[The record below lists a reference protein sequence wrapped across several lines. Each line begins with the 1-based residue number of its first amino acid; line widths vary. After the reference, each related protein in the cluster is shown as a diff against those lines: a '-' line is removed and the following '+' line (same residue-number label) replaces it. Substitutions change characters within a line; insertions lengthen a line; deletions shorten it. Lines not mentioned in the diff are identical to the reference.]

1 MALRFT
7 EHGPEFPAELV
18 DAMMAGEVVF
28 LCGTGISAPQL
39 PDFKTLVDRV
49 YERLGVD
56 RSPSETKA
64 YDAGRFEEVLGS
76 MSRGLA
82 DPAAM
87 VRAASDLLAVPAQ
100 PRLDQHVTILRLS
113 RDLDNRIL
121 TVTTNFDTLLER
133 GIATVAPLLPAKQA
147 SFAGQ
152 ALPPPGS
159 PDFSGIIHIH
169 GRLQDDTLDLE
180 ATPLVLTSADYGDA
194 YMRSGWASRFLFDL
208 ARCKT
213 IVLVGYSANDAPVRY
228 FLNVLE
234 ADRARFPDLRQVYA
248 FDAYTDE
255 PAEAEASWGTVAVTP
270 LVYCRINPDTGV
282 PDHSPLWGD
291 LAKLADLLDRPKQSR
306 EQRVRD
312 ILGQPDAR
320 IEEPALRE
328 LKWLFTGRVD
338 LWPTALEAITNPR
351 WFNILQDNNLWSA
364 REASWVIPA
373 WLAQKFDD
381 AERLRVAADWA
392 AILGPGFLEK
402 LDQRLRQ
409 SQGVAPFWQ
418 KAWRIFLTGRPARG
432 RSDDFDERAYKLK
445 QELESGL
452 VLEED
457 LRRAV
462 SFLTPSLV
470 ARRHY
475 RTFEES
481 DEGEEDAGKEPRRLN
496 DILWIDLAVGDEYGA
511 RELLGALDA
520 LAGRAGRVL
529 ELATDALRDTVAQAI
544 DLEMIVDDYD
554 MTDYEVPSVEDHPQ
568 NEHHD
573 GVLFLVRALVS
584 AFEKVVEPDREM
596 ARRAA
601 HQWLALR
608 SRIGVRLAMHA
619 MRTAAAFS
627 ADEAFD
633 TILGLN
639 DTDFWIVKRE
649 VALLLRDRAAEASSE
664 KRAAV
669 EARIRGT
676 GDDFYGRYKIAEGQ
690 VDWRAHARDAEV
702 WLRLTMF
709 EQAGVL
715 SAEGAEE
722 LTSIKQARDY
732 LDRGTEDRDFFSSYM
747 SGVQRVVGDAA
758 PIEEAEP
765 DDRLQVAIELARSP
779 DMDRQLGWR
788 SYCRSDPQGA
798 FATLDAAELTEPNIA
813 LWGDLIAAL
822 SFSDESDKPLWQA
835 VLVKAFARLE
845 ALPEIPLKD
854 LGISVV
860 NALMTGP
867 RREIANLDAWL
878 AKAAQSV
885 VREDQ
890 ELDLDK
896 ELYGTAINSAA
907 GRFAQVQLQEID
919 HVRKAGAGDLAGH
932 IQRLR
937 DLATLDGPAGTLT
950 RAICVHD
957 LAFLMAVD
965 HALVAECVVPKLA
978 AEDAEGRALR
988 RILVLYSAITPDV
1001 TKLIPE
1007 AIIAAVVESQPD
1019 HHAGSAV
1026 ASRILRPAL
1035 ASVRGDDAERWG
1047 LTEADVSRALRLAP
1061 PNVRRGVL
1069 DVLVRWLHNDEAGVE
1084 EAWDKMVA
1092 PFFDRVWPKERRF
1105 LDEANNQHLISIA
1118 VGAGGRFPTALE
1130 ALRPYIVPY
1139 ARERAHLVSVKQSQ
1153 APENFPNEL
1162 LDLLWRAFGRAGA
1175 TSYDMPEV
1183 LDRLIKALPRLEVD
1197 RRLQSLEQR
1206 TVRFR

>member
-1 MALRFT
+1 VALRFT
-7 EHGPEFPAELV
+7 DHGPEFPAELV

-39 PDFKTLVDRV
+39 PDFKTLVDSV

-87 VRAASDLLAVPAQ
+87 VRAASDLLAVPAE
-100 PRLDQHVTILRLS
+100 PRLDQHITILRLS

-133 GIATVAPLLPAKQA
+133 GVATVAPYLPAKQA

-159 PDFSGIIHIH
+159 PDFFGIIHIH
-169 GRLQDDTLDLE
+169 GRLQDDALDLE

-248 FDAYTDE
+248 FDAYSRD

-270 LVYCRINPDTGV
+270 LVYSRINPETGV

-306 EQRVRD
+306 DQRVRA
-312 ILGQPDAR
+312 ILGKPDAR
-320 IEEPALRE
+320 IGERALRE
-328 LKWLFTGRVD
+328 LKWLFTGRED
-338 LWPTALEAITNPR
+338 LWPTALDAITNPG

-364 REASWVIPA
+364 QEASWVIPA

-392 AILGPGFLEK
+392 AVLGTPFLDK

-409 SQGVAPFWQ
+409 AQNVTPFWQ
-418 KAWRIFLTGRPARG
+418 KVWRILLTSRPARG
-432 RSDDFDERAYKLK
+432 RSDDFDERVYALK
-445 QELESGL
+445 QKLESE
-452 VLEED
+452 VILEED

-462 SFLTPSLV
+462 AFLTPSLTV
-470 ARRHY
+470 RRHY
-475 RTFEES
+475 RIFEES
-481 DEGEEDAGKEPRRLN
+481 EKGEEEAGKEPRRLN

-511 RELLGALDA
+511 GELLAAVDA
-520 LAGRAGRVL
+520 LADRAPRVL
-529 ELATDALRDTVAQAI
+529 ELATDALRGTVAQAI

-554 MTDYEVPSVEDHPQ
+554 MTDYEVPSVEDHLQ

-573 GVLFLVRALVS
+573 GLLFLVRALVS
-584 AFEKVVEPDREM
+584 AFEKVIGPEREM
-596 ARRAA
+596 ARHATL
-601 HQWLALR
+601 QWLALR
-608 SRIGVRLAMHA
+608 SRIGVRLALHA
-619 MRTAAAFS
+619 MRNAAAFS

-639 DTDFWIVKRE
+639 DTNFWIVKRE
-649 VALLLRDRAAEASSE
+649 VALLLRDRAAEASPD
-664 KRAAV
+664 KLAAV

-676 GDDFYGRYKIAEGQ
+676 GDAFYGRYEIAEGQ
-690 VDWRAHARDAEV
+690 VDWREHARDAEV
-702 WLRLTMF
+702 WLRLTML

-722 LTSIKQARDY
+722 LASIKGKRDY
-732 LDRGTEDRDFFSSYM
+732 LDRATEDRDFFSSYT
-747 SGVQRVVGDAA
+747 SGVQRVVGDAG

-765 DDRLQVAIELARSP
+765 DDRLQVAVELAQSP

-798 FATLDAAELTEPNIA
+798 FATLDAAELTEPNVG

-822 SFSDESDKPLWQA
+822 SFSDESGKPLRHA
-835 VLVKAFARLE
+835 LLVKAFARLE
-845 ALPEIPLKD
+845 ALPEIPLKA
-854 LGISVV
+854 LGISIVD
-860 NALMTGP
+860 ALMTGP
-867 RREIANLDAWL
+867 RRDIANLDAWL

-885 VREDQ
+885 AGEDQ

-919 HVRKAGAGDLAGH
+919 HIRKEEAGDLAGN

-937 DLATLDGPAGTLT
+937 DLASNNGAAGTLA

-957 LAFLMAVD
+957 LAFLLAVD
-965 HALVAECVVPKLA
+965 PALVDECVVSSIA
-978 AEDAEGRALR
+978 ADNAEGRALR
-988 RILVLYSAITPDV
+988 RILVLYSAITPEV
-1001 TKLIPE
+1001 TKMIPQ
-1007 AIIAAVVESQPD
+1007 AIITAVVESQPD
-1019 HHAGSAV
+1019 HHAGPAV

-1035 ASVRGDDAERWG
+1035 ASLRGDDAGRWG
-1047 LTEADVSRALRLAP
+1047 LTEVDVSRALRLAP
-1061 PNVRRGVL
+1061 PHVRRGVL
-1069 DVLVRWLHNDEAGVE
+1069 NVLVRWLHNDEAGVE

-1105 LDEANNQHLISIA
+1105 VDEANNQHLISIA
-1118 VGAGGRFPTALE
+1118 VGAGGRFPVALV
-1130 ALRPYIVPY
+1130 ALLPYIVPY
-1139 ARERAHLVSVKQSQ
+1139 ESERAHLVAVKQSQ

-1162 LDLLWRAFGRAGA
+1162 LELLWRAFGKAGA

-1183 LDRLIKALPRLEVD
+1183 LDRLVEALPSLEVD

>member
-1 MALRFT
+1 
-7 EHGPEFPAELV
+7 
-18 DAMMAGEVVF
+18 MMAGEVVF

-64 YDAGRFEEVLGS
+64 YEAGRFEEVLGS
-76 MSRGLA
+76 ISRGLA
-82 DPAAM
+82 DPAGM
-87 VRAASDLLAVPAQ
+87 VRAASQLLAVPAQ
-100 PRLDQHVTILRLS
+100 PRLDQHVTVLRLS

-121 TVTTNFDTLLER
+121 TVTTNFDTLLEH
-133 GIATVAPLLPAKQA
+133 GVATVAPHLLAKQA

-169 GRLQDDTLDLE
+169 GRLQDDALDLE

-234 ADRARFPDLRQVYA
+234 ADRGRFPDLRQVYA
-248 FDAYTDE
+248 FDAYTDD

-270 LVYCRINPDTGV
+270 LVYSRVNPETGAF
-282 PDHSPLWGD
+282 DHSPLWGD

-320 IEEPALRE
+320 IEERALRE
-328 LKWLFTGRVD
+328 LKWLFTGRED
-338 LWPTALEAITNPR
+338 LWPTALDAIINPR

-364 REASWVIPA
+364 QEASWVIPA

-392 AILGPGFLEK
+392 AILGTTFLDK
-402 LDQRLRQ
+402 LDQRFRQ
-409 SQGVAPFWQ
+409 AQNVAPFWQ
-418 KAWRIFLTGRPARG
+418 KAWRIFLTSRPARG
-432 RSDDFDERAYKLK
+432 RSDDFDEHAYVLK
-445 QELESGL
+445 QKLESNV

-462 SFLTPSLV
+462 AFLTPSLT

-475 RTFEES
+475 RIFEDNEK
-481 DEGEEDAGKEPRRLN
+481 GEEPASKEPRRLN
-496 DILWIDLAVGDEYGA
+496 DILWIDLTVGDEYGA
-511 RELLGALDA
+511 GELLVAVDA
-520 LAGRAGRVL
+520 LADRARRVL
-529 ELATDALRDTVAQAI
+529 ELATDALRDTVAQAV
-544 DLEMIVDDYD
+544 DLEMIADDYD
-554 MTDYEVPSVEDHPQ
+554 MTDFEVPSVEDHPQ

-573 GVLFLVRALVS
+573 GVIFLVRALVS
-584 AFEKVVEPDREM
+584 AFEKLVGPEREM
-596 ARRAA
+596 ARHAA
-601 HQWLALR
+601 LQWLTFP

-619 MRTAAAFS
+619 MRNAAAFS

-639 DTDFWIVKRE
+639 DTNFWIVKRE
-649 VALLLRDRAAEASSE
+649 VAMLLRDRAAEASPD
-664 KRAAV
+664 KLAAV

-676 GDDFYGRYKIAEGQ
+676 GDAFYGRYEIAEGQ
-690 VDWRAHARDAEV
+690 VDWREHARDAEV
-702 WLRLTMF
+702 WLRLTML

-715 SAEGAEE
+715 SSEGAEE
-722 LTSIKQARDY
+722 LASIKGKRDY
-732 LDRGTEDRDFFSSYM
+732 LDRATEDRDFFSSYT
-747 SGVQRVVGDAA
+747 SGVQRVVGDAG

-765 DDRLQVAIELARSP
+765 DDRLQVAIELAQSP

-788 SYCRSDPQGA
+788 TYCRSDPQGA
-798 FATLDAAELTEPNIA
+798 FATLDAAELTGPNIG
-813 LWGDLIAAL
+813 LWSDLIAAL
-822 SFSDESDKPLWQA
+822 SFSDDSGTPLRHA
-835 VLVKAFARLE
+835 LLVKAFAKLE
-845 ALPEIPLKD
+845 VLPEIPFKS

-860 NALMTGP
+860 DALMTGP
-867 RREIANLDAWL
+867 RRDIANLDVWL

-885 VREDQ
+885 AGEDQ

-896 ELYGTAINSAA
+896 ELYGTAINSAP

-919 HVRKAGAGDLAGH
+919 HIRKKETGDLTENM
-932 IQRLR
+932 QRLR
-937 DLATLDGPAGTLT
+937 DLASNNGTAGTLV
-950 RAICVHD
+950 RAICVRD
-957 LAFLMAVD
+957 LAFLLAVD
-965 HALVAECVVPKLA
+965 PALVDECVVPRIA
-978 AEDAEGRALR
+978 ADDAEGRALR
-988 RILVLYSAITPDV
+988 RILVLYSAITPEV
-1001 TKLIPE
+1001 TKVIPQV
-1007 AIIAAVVESQPD
+1007 IITAVVESQPD

-1047 LTEADVSRALRLAP
+1047 LTEADVARALRLAP

-1105 LDEANNQHLISIA
+1105 VDEANNQHLISIA
-1118 VGAGGRFPTALE
+1118 VGAGGRFPAALA

-1139 ARERAHLVSVKQSQ
+1139 ERERAHLVAVKQSQ
-1153 APENFPNEL
+1153 TPENFPNEL
-1162 LDLLWRAFGRAGA
+1162 LELLWRAFGSAGA

-1183 LDRLIKALPRLEVD
+1183 LDRLVNALPLLEVD

>member
-1 MALRFT
+1 
-7 EHGPEFPAELV
+7 
-18 DAMMAGEVVF
+18 MMAGEVVF
-28 LCGTGISAPQL
+28 LCGTGVSAPQL
-39 PDFKTLVDRV
+39 PDFKTLVDQV
-49 YERLGVD
+49 YEHLGVE
-56 RSPSETKA
+56 RSPSENKA

-76 MSRGLA
+76 ISRGLA

-87 VRAASDLLAVPAQ
+87 VRAASELLGVPAD
-100 PRLDQHVTILRLS
+100 PRLEQHITILRLS

-121 TVTTNFDTLLER
+121 AVTTNFDTLLER
-133 GIATVAPLLPAKQA
+133 GFASVAPLLPAKQA

-169 GRLQDDTLDLE
+169 GRLQDDALDLE

-248 FDAYTDE
+248 FDAYTAD

-270 LVYCRINPDTGV
+270 LVYCCLNPETGA

-291 LAKLADLLDRPKQSR
+291 LAKLADFLDRPKQSR
-306 EQRVRD
+306 EQRVRN

-320 IEEPALRE
+320 IEETALRE
-328 LKWLFTGRVD
+328 LKWLFAGRED
-338 LWPTALEAITNPR
+338 LWPIALDAITNPK
-351 WFNILQDNNLWSA
+351 WFNILQDNNLWSPQ
-364 REASWVIPA
+364 EATWVVPA
-373 WLAQKFDD
+373 WLAQRFDD

-392 AILGPGFLEK
+392 AILGTGFLER

-409 SQGVAPFWQ
+409 AQGVAPFWL
-418 KAWRIFLTGRPARG
+418 KAWRTFLTSRPARG
-432 RSDDFDERAYKLK
+432 RSDDFDARAYELK
-445 QELESGL
+445 QKLDSEVILED
-452 VLEED
+452 D

-462 SFLTPSLV
+462 AFLTPSLT
-470 ARRHY
+470 ARRHT
-475 RTFEES
+475 RIFEES
-481 DEGEEDAGKEPRRLN
+481 DEEEDAGNEPRRLK
-496 DILWIDLAVGDEYGA
+496 DILWIDLAVGDECGA
-511 RELLGALDA
+511 GELLAALDA
-520 LAGRAGRVL
+520 LADRAPRVL
-529 ELATDALRDTVAQAI
+529 ELATDALRGTVAQAI

-554 MTDYEVPSVEDHPQ
+554 MTDYQVPSVENHPQ

-573 GVLFLVRALVS
+573 GVLFLVRALVT
-584 AFEKVVEPDREM
+584 AFDKVVEADREM
-596 ARRAA
+596 ARHMAL
-601 HQWLALR
+601 QWLALR
-608 SRIGVRLAMHA
+608 SRIGARLTMHA
-619 MRTAAAFS
+619 MRNAAAFS

-639 DTDFWIVKRE
+639 ETNFWIVKRE
-649 VALLLRDRAAEASSE
+649 VALLLRDRSAEASPE
-664 KRAAV
+664 KLAAV
-669 EARIRGT
+669 EARIRGM
-676 GDDFYGRYKIAEGQ
+676 GDAFYGQYKIAEGQ

-702 WLRLTMF
+702 WLRLTML
-709 EQAGVL
+709 EHAGVL

-722 LTSIKQARDY
+722 LTSIKKKRDY
-732 LDRGTEDRDFFSSYM
+732 LDRAAEDRDFFSSYT
-747 SGVQRVVGDAA
+747 SGGQWVVGDAA
-758 PIEEAEP
+758 PIEEADP

-779 DMDRQLGWR
+779 DMDRRLGWR

-798 FATLDAAELTEPNIA
+798 FATLDAADLTEPNIG

-822 SFSDESDKPLWQA
+822 SFSDESGRPMRNAL
-835 VLVKAFARLE
+835 LVKAFARLE
-845 ALPEIPLKD
+845 ALPAIPLRA

-860 NALMTGP
+860 DALMTGP
-867 RREIANLDAWL
+867 RRDIANLDDWL
-878 AKAAQSV
+878 TKAAQSV
-885 VREDQ
+885 AGEGEEQ
-890 ELDLDK
+890 EQELELDLDK

-919 HVRKAGAGDLAGH
+919 HIRKEGAGDLVRN
-932 IQRLR
+932 IKRLR
-937 DLATLDGPAGTLT
+937 NLASIDGPAGTLA

-957 LAFLMAVD
+957 LAFLLAVD
-965 HALVAECVVPKLA
+965 PALVEECAVPRLA
-978 AEDAEGRALR
+978 ADDAEGRALR
-988 RILVLYSAITPDV
+988 RILVLYSAITPEV

-1007 AIIAAVVESQPD
+1007 TIITAVVESQPD

-1035 ASVRGDDAERWG
+1035 ASVRSDNAERWG

-1061 PNVRRGVL
+1061 PHVRRGVL
-1069 DVLVRWLHNDEAGVE
+1069 DVLVRWLHSDEAGVE
-1084 EAWDKMVA
+1084 EAWDKMVG

-1105 LDEANNQHLISIA
+1105 VDEANNQHLISIM
-1118 VGAGGRFPTALE
+1118 VGAGGRFPVALV

-1139 ARERAHLVSVKQSQ
+1139 ARERARLVSVKQSQ

-1162 LDLLWRAFGRAGA
+1162 LELLWRAFGRAG
-1175 TSYDMPEV
+1175 TMSYDMPEV
-1183 LDRLIKALPRLEVD
+1183 LDRLVNALPSLEVD

-1206 TVRFR
+1206 TIRFR

>member
-7 EHGPEFPAELV
+7 DHGPEFPAELV

-39 PDFKTLVDRV
+39 PDFKTLVDRI
-49 YERLGVD
+49 YKRLGVD

-76 MSRGLA
+76 ISRGLA

-87 VRAASDLLAVPAQ
+87 VRAASDLLGVPDQ
-100 PRLDQHVTILRLS
+100 PSLDQHVTILRLS
-113 RDLDNRIL
+113 RDLDNRISA
-121 TVTTNFDTLLER
+121 VTTNFDTLLER
-133 GIATVAPLLPAKQA
+133 GVAMVAPHLPAKQA

-169 GRLQDDTLDLE
+169 GRLQDDALDLE

-213 IVLVGYSANDAPVRY
+213 IVLVGYSASDAPVRY

-248 FDAYTDE
+248 FDAYTDD

-270 LVYCRINPDTGV
+270 LVYSSINPETGA

-306 EQRVRD
+306 EQRLRD
-312 ILGQPDAR
+312 ILAHPDAR
-320 IEEPALRE
+320 IEERALRE
-328 LKWLFTGRVD
+328 LKWLFTGRED
-338 LWPTALEAITNPR
+338 LWPTAIDAITNPK
-351 WFNILQDNNLWSA
+351 WFNILQDNNLWSTQ
-364 REASWVIPA
+364 EASWVIPA

-392 AILGPGFLEK
+392 EILGAGFLER
-402 LDQRLRQ
+402 LDQRLLQAR
-409 SQGVAPFWQ
+409 GVAPFWL
-418 KAWRIFLTGRPARG
+418 KAWRVFLTSRPTRA
-432 RSDDFDERAYKLK
+432 RSDDFDARAYELK
-445 QELESGL
+445 QKLESEV

-462 SFLTPSLV
+462 AFLTPSLT
-470 ARRHY
+470 ACRHY
-475 RTFEES
+475 RIFEES
-481 DEGEEDAGKEPRRLN
+481 EEDADAGAEPRRLN
-496 DILWIDLAVGDEYGA
+496 DILWIDLAVGDQYGA
-511 RELLGALDA
+511 SELLAALDA
-520 LAGRAGRVL
+520 LAARAPRVL
-529 ELATDALRDTVAQAI
+529 ELATDALRDTVTQAI

-554 MTDYEVPSVEDHPQ
+554 ITDYEVPSVEDHPQ

-573 GVLFLVRALVS
+573 GVLFLVRALVR
-584 AFEKVVEPDREM
+584 AFDKVVEPDREV

-601 HQWLALR
+601 LQWLALR
-608 SRIGVRLAMHA
+608 SRIGGRLTMHA
-619 MRTAAAFS
+619 MRNAAAFS

-649 VALLLRDRAAEASSE
+649 VALLLRDRAAEASPQ
-664 KRAAV
+664 KLAAV

-676 GDDFYGRYKIAEGQ
+676 GDAFYGRYEIAEGQ

-702 WLRLTMF
+702 WLRLTML

-715 SAEGAEE
+715 SAEAAGE
-722 LTSIKQARDY
+722 LASIKQKRDY
-732 LDRGTEDRDFFSSYM
+732 LNRPTEDRDFFSSY
-747 SGVQRVVGDAA
+747 SSSVQRVVGDAA

-765 DDRLQVAIELARSP
+765 NDRLQVAIELARSP

-798 FATLDAAELTEPNIA
+798 FATLDAAHLTEPNIG

-822 SFSDESDKPLWQA
+822 SFSDESTKPLRNA
-835 VLVKAFARLE
+835 LLVKAFARLE
-845 ALPEIPLKD
+845 ALPEIPLKA
-854 LGISVV
+854 LGISIVD
-860 NALMTGP
+860 ALMTGP
-867 RREIANLDAWL
+867 RRDIANLDGWL

-885 VREDQ
+885 TGEDQ

-919 HVRKAGAGDLAGH
+919 HTRKEGAGDLAGH

-937 DLATLDGPAGTLT
+937 DLASVDGPAGTLA

-957 LAFLMAVD
+957 LAFLLAVD
-965 HALVAECVVPKLA
+965 PALVKECVVPRLA
-978 AEDAEGRALR
+978 ADDAEGRALR
-988 RILVLYSAITPDV
+988 RILVLYSAITPEV
-1001 TKLIPE
+1001 TKMVPQAFIT
-1007 AIIAAVVESQPD
+1007 AVVESQPD

-1047 LTEADVSRALRLAP
+1047 LTEADVSRSLRLAP

-1084 EAWDKMVA
+1084 DAWDKMVA

-1105 LDEANNQHLISIA
+1105 VDEANNQHLISIA
-1118 VGAGGRFPTALE
+1118 VGAGGRFPAALV

-1139 ARERAHLVSVKQSQ
+1139 ARERAHLVAVKQSQ

-1162 LDLLWRAFGRAGA
+1162 LELLWRAFGAAGA

-1183 LDRLIKALPRLEVD
+1183 LDRLVKALPSLEVD